1 MTITAIVSVDVI
13 EPEDLEQDFVLIEES
28 PVYPGQLVLV
38 AKDQNEFRKAFDE
51 FVSRYHILKE
61 MSLFHE
67 FINATQERG
76 YNVFMLPSALK
87 VMQLDD
93 GNRWPLHIAGFKLP
107 NNGSLFAFQQYGI
120 SKALNLVSEGHNYM
134 FFNWGTGSGK
144 SIAAAAGAQELIV
157 NQKEFDIAL
166 VFTLRK
172 IRSGLANTF
181 ATTTQLRTRV
191 IDGTKEYRIREYA
204 KQDADVYVLNYEK
217 AHHDQRELQL
227 LIRKKRVLFI
237 FDEVQRI
244 LVWSGG
250 KATLAAKG
258 INALVR
264 KPAKRVVWPMSAS
277 IINQDP
283 ARYWRVFQWAPGQ
296 PLGNLTWFRKQYQI
310 SGSALWTGNEEIR
323 YVRVR
328 DVWDEKKLE
337 EVRHLVAS
345 QTHAVRK
352 TDPGVRELFKGIQ
365 FIPIQVELSDTDR
378 DIYEIFREE
387 AIRSRDNN
395 EWDRAAALVNL
406 MKLICNSSE
415 ALVHTASGVAAT
427 MMSKIRGENLRTS
440 LSAKFEMVLDKILE
454 IREQGDQ
461 VVLFTK
467 HTNLGLFL
475 IGDELK
481 KRGINHVLHWGAGM
495 TYNQGVEAQRKF
507 NNDPAVT
514 VFASSDAG
522 AYGLNLQ
529 GDKEKGTGARYV
541 INYEIPMS
549 YDDLM
554 QRNSRID
561 RADSHLDGLT
571 CYGYYCVDTV
581 EERSFAVME
590 QRREM
595 AEIIQGTREDLS
607 REKIAMANL
616 GVVNQRDEVNY
627 MLGSDR

>member
-1 MTITAIVSVDVI
+1 VTITAIISVDI
-13 EPEDLEQDFVLIEES
+13 LQPEDLEQDFVLIEES
-28 PVYPGQLVLV
+28 PIYPGQLVLV
-38 AKDQNEFRKAFDE
+38 AKDQSEFRKAFEE

-67 FINATQERG
+67 FISATQERG
-76 YNVFMLPSALK
+76 YNVFMLPSAIR
-87 VMQLDD
+87 VMERD
-93 GNRWPLHIAGFKLP
+93 GANRWPLHIAGFKLP
-107 NNGSLFAFQQYGI
+107 NEGSLFTFQQYGI
-120 SKALNLVSEGHNYM
+120 AKALNLIGEGHNYM

-144 SIAAAAGAQELIV
+144 SIAAAAGAQELII

-172 IRSGLANTF
+172 IRSGLASTF
-181 ATTTQLRTRV
+181 ANTTQLRTRV

-227 LIRKKRVLFI
+227 LIRKKRVLFV

-264 KPAKRVVWPMSAS
+264 KPQKRAVWPMSAS

-283 ARYWRVFQWAPGQ
+283 ARYWRVFQWSPSH
-296 PLGNLTWFRKQYQI
+296 PLGNLTDFRKAYQI
-310 SGSALWTGNEEIR
+310 SGSALWTGQEGIR
-323 YVRVR
+323 YQQVR

-345 QTHAVRK
+345 ETHAVRK

-365 FIPIQVELSDTDR
+365 FVPVEVELSDTDR
-378 DIYEIFREE
+378 EIYEIFKKE
-387 AIRSRDNN
+387 AERSRDNN
-395 EWDRAAALVNL
+395 EWDRAAALINL
-406 MKLICNSSE
+406 MKLICNTSE
-415 ALVHTASGVAAT
+415 ALTHTASGVAAT
-427 MMSKIRGENLRTS
+427 MMGKIKGENLRTS
-440 LSAKFEMVLDKILE
+440 LSAKFEMVYDKIIE
-454 IREQGDQ
+454 IREQGDK
-461 VVLFTK
+461 VILFTK

-475 IGDELK
+475 IGEELK
-481 KRGINHVLHWGAGM
+481 RRNVNHVLHWGAGM
-495 TYNQGVEAQRKF
+495 TYNQGVEAQNRF
-507 NNDPAVT
+507 NKDPACTAFV
-514 VFASSDAG
+514 SSDAG

-529 GDKEKGTGARYV
+529 VSRYV
-541 INYEIPMS
+541 INYDIPMS

-571 CYGYYCVDTV
+571 CYGYFCTDTV

-590 QRREM
+590 QRREL
-595 AEIIQGTREDLS
+595 AEVIQGTREALS
-607 REKIAMANL
+607 RERIAMAEL
-616 GVVNQRDEVNY
+616 GHVNQRDEVNY
-627 MLGSDR
+627 MLGSDK